1 MIVPK
6 LINAEARRLLDMT
19 KRSLI
24 AELNF
29 PTCGDEK
36 KFDVVRDTKKIFL

>member
-1 MIVPK
+1 MSVPK

-24 AELNF
+24 AELGF
-29 PTCGDEK
+29 PVCGDEK
-36 KFDVVRDTKKIFL
+36 EFNVIGDTKKDV